1 MIRKIIYFLPTQLFL
16 TNLKRNHI
24 ILILWIVLFSIV
36 NQNLFVKYGI
46 PNLFLAPEYLN
57 ELSFW
62 AYAILGFSVGGFVM
76 AFNITGYVINSSKFP
91 FIAALKYPFTRYC
104 INNSLLP
111 FLFILFYC
119 FKMSMFLHEFEN
131 ITTIN
136 IIIYNVAF
144 LAGYT
149 FFILFSLAYF
159 FSTNQHIFK
168 LLGITETKES
178 NTKAFNSL
186 LLKDRNWYAVFK
198 NRQKW
203 HVEYYLYNPFLI
215 RPARDISHYDL
226 NMLKSIFKQNN
237 INATIFEIVLF
248 ATFIGLGFLNAKPL
262 FMIPAAASII
272 LLFTTILILYSAV
285 HTWLK
290 AWSPFALIA
299 LFLIVNLLSKN
310 QKFSYTNQAY
320 GLNYNLKNA
329 EYSTRIIDS
338 LRFSFENIE
347 ADKIN
352 QLGILNKWATNLD
365 PNYKPKLILINTS
378 GGGSR
383 SSLWTFY
390 SLQFLDSLTNGD
402 MFKHT
407 HLITGSSGG
416 MIGAAYF
423 RELYLRQSEGINV
436 NINDSSYRT
445 DISNDLLN
453 PIAFY
458 LATNDFFIRTKKF
471 NYNNQ
476 TYIKDRG
483 FAFEHQLLLNT
494 HGILNKTLND
504 YKTPEQNAQIPM
516 MIFSPVITNDARRLL
531 ISPQPISFL
540 SNNIPNN
547 NVYTQP
553 IAENVEYSRLFKNQ
567 NANDIRFSS
576 VIRMSA
582 TFPYIMPSVSLPT
595 TPQINVLD
603 AGLRD
608 NYGAITA
615 YKYIHTFKNWIEE
628 NTSGVIILTFRDK
641 QKEHTI
647 QSNPLQSIMESI
659 SLPIGSLYGNL
670 FYIQDYNLDDMMQ
683 YLSID
688 VKSSIDIIDF
698 ELDNVNNRISLSWHL
713 TSKEKENVI
722 NSMYSKNNQKSTV
735 RLIKLL
741 EEKEKSE
748 DTEVT
753 NNN

>member
-1 MIRKIIYFLPTQLFL
+1 MIRKIIYFLPTQLLL

-24 ILILWIVLFSIV
+24 ILVLWLILFGIVD
-36 NQNLFVKYGI
+36 QNLFVKYGI
-46 PNLFLAPEYLN
+46 SNLFLAPEYLN
-57 ELSFW
+57 KLSFW
-62 AYAILGFSVGGFVM
+62 AYAIFGFSVGGFIM

-91 FIAALKYPFTRYC
+91 FLAALKYPFTRYC

-111 FLFILFYC
+111 FSFILFYC
-119 FKMSMFLHEFEN
+119 YKMSMFLYENEN
-131 ITTIN
+131 ISSIN
-136 IIIYNVAF
+136 IIIYNLAF
-144 LAGYT
+144 LLGCT
-149 FFILFSLAYF
+149 VFIAISITYF
-159 FSTNQHIFK
+159 FTTNQHIFK
-168 LLGITETKES
+168 LLGIKES
-178 NTKAFNSL
+178 QESEAKAFSSL
-186 LLKDRNWYAVFK
+186 LLRDKNWYTIFK

-203 HVEYYLYNPFLI
+203 HVEYYLHNPFLI

-237 INATIFEIVLF
+237 INATLFEVVLF
-248 ATFIGLGFLNAKPL
+248 ITVVGLGFLNAKPI
-262 FMIPAAASII
+262 FMIPAAASIV
-272 LLFTTILILYSAV
+272 LLFTTVLILFSAV

-290 AWSPFALIA
+290 AWSPFAFIVI
-299 LFLIVNLLSKN
+299 FIVVNLLSKS
-310 QKFSYTNQAY
+310 QTFSYSNHAY
-320 GLNYNLKNA
+320 GLNYNIKKT
-329 EYSTRIIDS
+329 EYSTHIIDS
-338 LRFSFENIE
+338 LRFSNKNIE

-352 QLGILNKWATNLD
+352 QLTILNNWKNNFD
-365 PNYKPKLILINTS
+365 VHHKPKLILINTS

-390 SLQFLDSLTNGD
+390 SLQFLDSITNGN

-416 MIGAAYF
+416 MVGAAYF
-423 RELYLRQSEGINV
+423 RELYLRQSEGI
-436 NINDSSYRT
+436 INDLYDPSYRT

-458 LATNDFFIRTKKF
+458 MATNDFFIRTKKF
-471 NYNNQ
+471 TYNNQ
-476 TYIKDRG
+476 TYLKDRG
-483 FAFEHQLLLNT
+483 YAFEQQLLLNT
-494 HGILNKTLND
+494 HNILDKSLNE
-504 YKTPEQNAQIPM
+504 YKLPEESAQIPM

-540 SNNIPNN
+540 SNNVPNN
-547 NVYTQP
+547 NVFTQP

-615 YKYIHTFKNWIEE
+615 YKYIHTFQKWIEE

-647 QSNPLQSIMESI
+647 DNNPLQSIVESI
-659 SLPIGSLYGNL
+659 SLPIGSLYSNL

-683 YLSID
+683 YLSLD
-688 VKSSIDIIDF
+688 FKNSIDIIDF

-713 TSKEKENVI
+713 TSKEKENTI
-722 NSMYSKNNQKSTV
+722 NSMYSKNNQKSMV
-735 RLIKLL
+735 RLVKLL
-741 EEKEKSE
+741 EE
-748 DTEVT
+748 
-753 NNN
+753 

>member
-1 MIRKIIYFLPTQLFL
+1 MIRKLIYFLPTQLLL

-24 ILILWIVLFSIV
+24 ILILWIILFGVV

-62 AYAILGFSVGGFVM
+62 AYAIFGVSIGGFVM

-91 FIAALKYPFTRYC
+91 FLAALKYPFTRYC

-111 FLFILFYC
+111 FLFVLFYC
-119 FKMSMFLHEFEN
+119 YKMSMFLHENEN
-131 ITTIN
+131 ISTFN
-136 IIIYNVAF
+136 IIIYNLAF
-144 LAGYT
+144 LSGYVI
-149 FFILFSLAYF
+149 FITISLSYF

-168 LLGITETKES
+168 LLGISENSETDKR
-178 NTKAFNSL
+178 AINSL
-186 LLKDRNWYAVFK
+186 VLRDKNWYSIFK
-198 NRQKW
+198 NKQKW
-203 HVEYYLYNPFLI
+203 HVEYYLYNPFSI

-262 FMIPAAASII
+262 FMIPAAASIV
-272 LLFTTILILYSAV
+272 LLFTTVLILFSAV

-290 AWSPFALIA
+290 AWSPFAFIA
-299 LFLIVNLLSKN
+299 LFLVVNLLSKN

-320 GLNYNLKNA
+320 GLNYGLKKT
-329 EYSTRIIDS
+329 EYSNKILDS
-338 LRFSFENIE
+338 LRFSIEDIE
-347 ADKIN
+347 ADKLN
-352 QLGILNKWATNLD
+352 QLSILNKWTTNFD
-365 PNYKPKLILINTS
+365 RHHKPKLILINTS

-390 SLQFLDSLTNGD
+390 SLQFLDSITNGN

-423 RELYLRQSEGINV
+423 RELYLRQSEGL
-436 NINDSSYRT
+436 INDLYNQSYRT

-471 NYNNQ
+471 TYNNQ
-476 TYIKDRG
+476 IYLKDRG
-483 FAFEHQLLLNT
+483 YAFERQLLLNT
-494 HGILNKTLND
+494 HNLFDKTLKD
-504 YKTPEQNAQIPM
+504 YKIPEENAQIPM

-540 SNNIPNN
+540 SNNIPRN

-553 IAENVEYSRLFKNQ
+553 TTENVEFSSLFKNQ
-567 NANDIRFSS
+567 DANNVRFSS

-595 TPQINVLD
+595 TPQVNVLD

-608 NYGAITA
+608 NYGAVTT

-641 QKEHTI
+641 PKEHKI
-647 QSNPLQSIMESI
+647 DNNPLQSIVESI
-659 SLPIGSLYGNL
+659 SLPIGSLYSNL

-683 YLSID
+683 YLSED
-688 VKSSIDIIDF
+688 FNSTIDIIDF
-698 ELDNVNNRISLSWHL
+698 ELDNVNDRISLSWHL
-713 TSKEKENVI
+713 TSKEKENTV

-741 EEKEKSE
+741 EE
-748 DTEVT
+748 
-753 NNN
+753 

>member
-1 MIRKIIYFLPTQLFL
+1 MIRKIIYFLPTQLLL

-24 ILILWIVLFSIV
+24 ILILWLILFGIVD
-36 NQNLFVKYGI
+36 QNLFVKYGI
-46 PNLFLAPEYLN
+46 SNLFLAPEYLN
-57 ELSFW
+57 KLSFW
-62 AYAILGFSVGGFVM
+62 AYAIFGFSIGGFIM

-91 FIAALKYPFTRYC
+91 FLAALKYPFTRYC

-119 FKMSMFLHEFEN
+119 YKMSIFLYENEN
-131 ITTIN
+131 ISLIN
-136 IIIYNVAF
+136 IIIYNLAF
-144 LAGYT
+144 LLGCT
-149 FFILFSLAYF
+149 VFIAISITYF
-159 FSTNQHIFK
+159 FTTNQHIFK
-168 LLGITETKES
+168 LLGIKDTQES
-178 NTKAFNSL
+178 DAKAFSSL
-186 LLKDRNWYAVFK
+186 LLRDKNWYAIFK
-198 NRQKW
+198 NRKKW
-203 HVEYYLYNPFLI
+203 HVEYYLHNPFLI

-237 INATIFEIVLF
+237 INATLFEVVLF
-248 ATFIGLGFLNAKPL
+248 ITVVGLGFLNAKPI
-262 FMIPAAASII
+262 FMIPAAASIV
-272 LLFTTILILYSAV
+272 LLFTTVLILFSAV

-290 AWSPFALIA
+290 AWSPFAFIVI
-299 LFLIVNLLSKN
+299 FIVVNLLSKS
-310 QKFSYTNQAY
+310 QTFSYSNHAY
-320 GLNYNLKNA
+320 GLNYNIKKT
-329 EYSTRIIDS
+329 EYSTHIIDS
-338 LRFSFENIE
+338 LRFSNKNIE

-352 QLGILNKWATNLD
+352 QLTILNKWKNNFD
-365 PNYKPKLILINTS
+365 VHHKPKLILINTS

-390 SLQFLDSLTNGD
+390 SLQFLDSITNGN

-423 RELYLRQSEGINV
+423 RELYLRQSEGI
-436 NINDSSYRT
+436 INDLYDPSYRT

-458 LATNDFFIRTKKF
+458 MATNDFFIRTKKF
-471 NYNNQ
+471 TYNNQ
-476 TYIKDRG
+476 TYLKDRG
-483 FAFEHQLLLNT
+483 YAFEQQLLLNT
-494 HGILNKTLND
+494 HNILDKSLNE
-504 YKTPEQNAQIPM
+504 YKLPEESAQIPM

-547 NVYTQP
+547 NVFTQP

-595 TPQINVLD
+595 SPQIAVLD

-608 NYGAITA
+608 NYGALTS
-615 YKYIHTFKNWIEE
+615 YKYIHTFQKWIEE

-641 QKEHTI
+641 PKEHTI
-647 QSNPLQSIMESI
+647 DNNPLQSIVESI
-659 SLPIGSLYGNL
+659 SLPIGSLYSNL

-683 YLSID
+683 YLSLD
-688 VKSSIDIIDF
+688 FKNSIDIIDF

-713 TSKEKENVI
+713 TSKEKENTI
-722 NSMYSKNNQKSTV
+722 NSMYSKNNQKSMV
-735 RLIKLL
+735 RLVKLL
-741 EEKEKSE
+741 EE
-748 DTEVT
+748 
-753 NNN
+753 

>member
-1 MIRKIIYFLPTQLFL
+1 MIRKIIYFLPTQLLL

-24 ILILWIVLFSIV
+24 ILVLWLILFGIVD
-36 NQNLFVKYGI
+36 QNLFVKYGI
-46 PNLFLAPEYLN
+46 SNLFLAPEYLN
-57 ELSFW
+57 KLSFW
-62 AYAILGFSVGGFVM
+62 AYAIFGFSVGGFIM

-91 FIAALKYPFTRYC
+91 FLAALKYPFTRYC

-119 FKMSMFLHEFEN
+119 YKMSMFLYEIEN
-131 ITTIN
+131 ISSIN
-136 IIIYNVAF
+136 IIIYNLAF
-144 LAGYT
+144 LLGCT
-149 FFILFSLAYF
+149 VFIAISITYF
-159 FSTNQHIFK
+159 FTTNQHIFK
-168 LLGITETKES
+168 LLGIKES
-178 NTKAFNSL
+178 QESDTKAFSSL
-186 LLKDRNWYAVFK
+186 LLRDKNWYTIFK

-203 HVEYYLYNPFLI
+203 HVEYYLHNPFLI

-237 INATIFEIVLF
+237 INATLFEIVLF
-248 ATFIGLGFLNAKPL
+248 ITVIGLGFLNAKPI
-262 FMIPAAASII
+262 FMIPAAASIV
-272 LLFTTILILYSAV
+272 LLFTTVLILFSAV

-290 AWSPFALIA
+290 AWSPFAFIVI
-299 LFLIVNLLSKN
+299 FIVVNLLSKS
-310 QKFSYTNQAY
+310 QTFSYSNHAY
-320 GLNYNLKNA
+320 GLNYNIKKT
-329 EYSTRIIDS
+329 EYSTHIIDS
-338 LRFSFENIE
+338 LRFSNKNIE

-352 QLGILNKWATNLD
+352 QLTILNNWKNNFD
-365 PNYKPKLILINTS
+365 VHHKPKLILINTS

-390 SLQFLDSLTNGD
+390 SLQFLDSITNGN

-416 MIGAAYF
+416 MVGAAYF
-423 RELYLRQSEGINV
+423 RELYLRQSEGI
-436 NINDSSYRT
+436 INDLYDPSYRT

-458 LATNDFFIRTKKF
+458 MATNDFFIRTKKF
-471 NYNNQ
+471 TYNNQ
-476 TYIKDRG
+476 TYLKDRG
-483 FAFEHQLLLNT
+483 YAFEQQLLLNT
-494 HGILNKTLND
+494 HNILDKSLNE
-504 YKTPEQNAQIPM
+504 YKLPEESAQIPM

-540 SNNIPNN
+540 SNNVPNN
-547 NVYTQP
+547 NVFTQP

-595 TPQINVLD
+595 SPQIDVLD

-608 NYGAITA
+608 NYGALTS
-615 YKYIHTFKNWIEE
+615 YKYIHTFQKWIEE

-647 QSNPLQSIMESI
+647 DNNPLQSIVESI
-659 SLPIGSLYGNL
+659 SLPIGSLYSNL

-683 YLSID
+683 YLSLD
-688 VKSSIDIIDF
+688 FKNSIDIIDF

-713 TSKEKENVI
+713 TSKEKENTI
-722 NSMYSKNNQKSTV
+722 NSMYSKNNQKSMV
-735 RLIKLL
+735 RLVKLL
-741 EEKEKSE
+741 EE
-748 DTEVT
+748 
-753 NNN
+753 